1 MLSTA
6 VVHDVETTSPACF
19 GNLSRDMS
27 KTRGGGGGALAG
39 PGSKTR
45 KTAKN
50 IFCALLIFE
59 ARRETTCI
67 QGYRPCPQQTGLH
80 RHRRWLKGLKFR
92 VQGSRGIVLSMKR
105 KQRS

>member
-6 VVHDVETTSPACF
+6 EVHDVETTSPACF
-19 GNLSRDMS
+19 GKLVRDMS
-27 KTRGGGGGALAG
+27 KPQGGALAG

-50 IFCALLIFE
+50 IFWALRLIFE

-67 QGYRPCPQQTGLH
+67 QGNRPCPQQTGLQH
-80 RHRRWLKGLKFR
+80 RQRRWRKGLKFR
-92 VQGSRGIVLSMKR
+92 VQGSRRIVLSMKQ